1 MDGIKDLK
9 LKINQLKEQIEILT
23 SKIKNLKK
31 SKKKEKYYL
40 NRRINS
46 TLRIYYYKNNLSSEI
61 ENFEPNKFKKY
72 NIINFTKEDISSL
85 IYLYNKY
92 LKPKEIIKHI
102 PLSLN
107 TICTYLYLLRKENFI
122 K

>member
-23 SKIKNLKK
+23 GKIKNLEN
-31 SKKKEKYYL
+31 KEKPYL

-46 TLRIYYYKNNLSSEI
+46 TLRIYYYENNLSSEI
-61 ENFEPNKFKKY
+61 KDFEPNKFKKY
-72 NIINFTKEDISSL
+72 NIINFTKEDITSL

-92 LKPKEIIKHI
+92 SKPKEIIKHVS
-102 PLSLN
+102 LSLN